1 MNDTHHRLALPQGTR
16 IQDFEFHRVLG
27 QGGFGITY
35 LGWNIA
41 LDIPVAVK
49 EYLPSDL
56 ATREYDLSVVPQSS
70 QIASDF
76 KWGLDRFIDEARI
89 LARFH
94 HPNIVR
100 VHHFFQAHSTAY
112 IVMEYAEGET
122 LSAFLERKGTLK
134 EAELKAIL
142 YPLLDGLEVV
152 HRADFLHRDIKPG
165 NIIIRDEDNSPVLL
179 DFGSARQAIGT
190 RSRSV
195 TSIITPGYAP
205 IEQYSSRGDQGPWTD
220 IYALGGVC
228 YRALTGEVPDDATE
242 RVRHDPLIPV
252 VERCV
257 GQASAGFLSAI
268 DWALAVDEGD
278 RPQSVAAW
286 RVALEGEVPGSVDEE
301 LSVTRSETVAR
312 SEVQDQ
318 ERDDAPPV
326 HHPTKS
332 KGKLFVAFACVVAL
346 WACAVYY
353 YHYEYL
359 PDQRR
364 QAQEAK
370 RERQAVEEKERRQA
384 KIVGYER
391 KFEEGLGRNDLDMAD
406 RYVDSLRAVNASA
419 SVLSEIEG
427 QLSAAR
433 KAEQRRREQRVGR
446 TFRDCPECPLMAVV
460 PSGSFTMGSPREETG
475 RDDEGPRYA
484 VRIDYR
490 FAVGVY
496 EVSFDEWDACANAGG
511 CNRYVPDDEGWGRRN
526 RPVINVS
533 WEDVQSYV
541 RWLSERTGHE
551 YRLLSES
558 EWEYV
563 ARAGTD
569 TRYSWGNEIGL
580 NRANCSGCGSRWDN
594 EQTAPVG
601 SFSANAWG
609 VYDMHG
615 NVWEWV
621 EDCYND
627 SYVGAPS
634 DGSAWKSG
642 NCSER
647 VLRGGSRDH
656 QPWFLRSANRF
667 KYTTE
672 FRYDI
677 SGFRVARRFY
687 PGGVNDE
694 GGIDLH
700 LAAEQNHGSV
710 KIYDF
715 PQGDL
720 PDKKEKEEYKSAS
733 VASYKFY
740 YGIGRP
746 IDYRKA
752 RYAAFV
758 EFEQGNPILGGASVL
773 MMLYANGFGVERDL
787 DLSIKLAR
795 LEVWGAPA
803 AIEGRIA
810 HLEDLKTKSEVTPFD
825 LCDDITSGF
834 MMGVCKSILAEKSEA
849 ARKKDLRSLIES
861 WSLEHQKAFI
871 TLMEYVDG
879 FNGARSKKEIEIS
892 GSARAVNTITEEEYL
907 SKFLLASFRAFEEGF
922 FPQYT
927 RADFIEA
934 DKALN
939 QIYSELRLRSLT
951 DEFSFGER
959 PGFIQFEDVR
969 EVQRLWIKYRDAWV
983 QFGSVKYPQVSP
995 DSWKT
1000 WLTNERIKQLNS
1012 LGGTPGINPFLD
1024 SGKDIDDLIQ
1034 EGFKSFK
1041 KY

>member
-1 MNDTHHRLALPQGTR
+1 MNDAHHRLALPQGTR

-35 LGWNIA
+35 LSWNIA
-41 LDIPVAVK
+41 LDIPVAIK
-49 EYLPSDL
+49 EYFPSDL
-56 ATREYDLSVVPQSS
+56 ATREYDLSVVPHSS
-70 QIASDF
+70 QAASDF
-76 KWGLDRFIDEARI
+76 EWGLDRFIDEARI

-100 VHHFFQAHSTAY
+100 VHHFFEAHSTAY
-112 IVMEYAEGET
+112 IVMEYVEGET

-134 EAELKAIL
+134 EAELKVIL
-142 YPLLDGLEVV
+142 YPILDGLEVV

-165 NIIIRDEDNSPVLL
+165 NIVIRDEDNSPVLL

-205 IEQYSSRGDQGPWTD
+205 IEQYSSRGDQGPCTD

-228 YRALTGEVPDDATE
+228 YRALTGQVPDDATD
-242 RVRHDPLIPV
+242 RVRNDPLIPV
-252 VERCV
+252 VERCA
-257 GQASAGFLSAI
+257 GQASTGFLSAI

-278 RPQSVAAW
+278 RPQNIGTW
-286 RVALEGEVPGSVDEE
+286 RTALERGEKTTSNPPEE
-301 LSVTRSETVAR
+301 E
-312 SEVQDQ
+312 DQ
-318 ERDDAPPV
+318 ERDHDPSG
-326 HHPTKS
+326 HPIRKARWI
-332 KGKLFVAFACVVAL
+332 GKWLVEITCIVAFL
-346 WACAVYY
+346 IGSIYY
-353 YHYEYL
+353 TNYVYL
-359 PDQRR
+359 PGQSRQEQEAERTR
-364 QAQEAK
+364 QAAEE
-370 RERQAVEEKERRQA
+370 ERLRQSKITEYEE
-384 KIVGYER
+384 
-391 KFEEGLGRNDLDMAD
+391 KFEEALGRNDLDMAN

-419 SVLSEIEG
+419 SVLSEMEG
-427 QLSAAR
+427 RLSAAR
-433 KAEQRRREQRVGR
+433 KAEQRRREQRAGR
-446 TFRDCPECPLMAVV
+446 TFRDCPECPLMAMV

-475 RDDEGPRYA
+475 RDDEGPRHA
-484 VRIDYR
+484 VRIDYL

-533 WEDVQSYV
+533 WEDAQSYV
-541 RWLSERTGHE
+541 RWLSARTSHE

-634 DGSAWKSG
+634 DGSAWQSG

-656 QPWFLRSANRF
+656 QPWFLRSGNRF

-803 AIEGRIA
+803 EIEGRIA
-810 HLEDLKTKSEVTPFD
+810 HLEELKTKSEETPFD

-834 MMGVCKSILAEKSEA
+834 MWGVCKSILAEKSEV

-871 TLMEYVDG
+871 MLMEYVDG

-892 GSARAVNTITEEEYL
+892 GSARAVKTITEEEYL
-907 SKFLLASFRAFEEGF
+907 SKFLLTSFRAFEEGF

-934 DKALN
+934 DKELN

-951 DEFSFGER
+951 GEFPFGELL
-959 PGFIQFEDVR
+959 GYIQFEDVR

-983 QFGSVKYPQVSP
+983 QFGSIKYPQVSP

-1024 SGKDIDDLIQ
+1024 GGKYMDDFIQ